1 MTPQYFE
8 LIFLTAGIL
17 IGIGMTFL
25 VLAVTVYL
33 FTKNDT

>member
-1 MTPQYFE
+1 MTPQYLE

-25 VLAVTVYL
+25 VLVLAAYV
-33 FTKNDT
+33 FMEKDA

>member
-8 LIFLTAGIL
+8 LIFLTAGML

-25 VLAVTVYL
+25 VLAVAVFI